1 MVKKTI
7 LLALLLCMAS
17 CFYARTDYGN
27 IRLKPYRFT
36 IRSNSNPDVYKIID
50 TTKLYELVDAI
61 NIKYNQRPNSLK
73 KEFLKF
79 YANGRVGE
87 FEVYYESDIKSLD
100 PKKAKMAYYNYDG
113 KNLVI
118 QIYFEHP
125 QGGGLIKKNFKE
137 IKRDTLELINDSYL
151 YQYKILDLPKDFLIY
166 KPDW

>member
-1 MVKKTI
+1 MVKKIITLGI
-7 LLALLLCMAS
+7 VLCLTS
-17 CFYARTDYGN
+17 CFYSRTVYGN
-27 IRLKPYRFT
+27 IRSKPSRFT
-36 IRSNSNPDVYKIID
+36 IKPNSNNEVYKIID
-50 TTKLYELVDAI
+50 TTKLYELVVAH
-61 NIKYNQRPNSLK
+61 NIIYNQSSISNVK
-73 KEFLKF
+73 QILKF

-87 FEVYYESDIKSLD
+87 FETYFDSDVKSLE

-137 IKRDTLELINDSYL
+137 IKRDTLELMNDDYSYK
-151 YQYKILDLPKDFLIY
+151 YKIIDLPKEFLIY

>member
-17 CFYARTDYGN
+17 CFYTRTDYGN
-27 IRLKPYRFT
+27 IRFKPYRFT
-36 IRSNSNPDVYKIID
+36 IKPNSNPEVYKIID

-61 NIKYNQRPNSLK
+61 DTIYNERPNSIK

-87 FEVYYESDIKSLD
+87 FDTYYESDIEFLD

-113 KNLVI
+113 KNLII

-125 QGGGLIKKNFKE
+125 QGGGLLKYKLYKVD
-137 IKRDTLELINDSYL
+137 KQQLILTGYNSL
-151 YQYKILDLPKDFLIY
+151 TTYKIIDLPKEFLIY

>member
-1 MVKKTI
+1 MVKKLI
-7 LLALLLCMAS
+7 LLALILCMVS
-17 CFYARTDYGN
+17 CFYTRTDYGN
-27 IRLKPYRFT
+27 IRFKPNRFT
-36 IRSNSNPDVYKIID
+36 IKPNSNPDVYKIID

-87 FEVYYESDIKSLD
+87 FETYFDSDVRTLD

-125 QGGGLIKKNFKE
+125 QGGGLITSRLHKIDNSF
-137 IKRDTLELINDSYL
+137 LELVSDEYIDK
-151 YQYKILDLPKDFLIY
+151 YKILDLPKEFLIY

>member
-1 MVKKTI
+1 MVRNVSLFLSLFCLT
-7 LLALLLCMAS
+7 S
-17 CFYARTDYGN
+17 CFYKRTSYGH
-27 IRLKPYRFT
+27 IRLNPLQFSIKP
-36 IRSNSNPDVYKIID
+36 NSNNYVYKVID
-50 TTKLYELVDAI
+50 TTKLYELVDAVS
-61 NIKYNQRPNSLK
+61 IKYNQRPSSLK

-125 QGGGLIKKNFKE
+125 QGGGLITNKLLKVDNNF
-137 IKRDTLELINDSYL
+137 LELISDEYIDK
-151 YQYKILDLPKDFLIY
+151 YKIIDLKKEFLIY

>member
-1 MVKKTI
+1 MVKKLI
-7 LLALLLCMAS
+7 LLALILCMVS
-17 CFYARTDYGN
+17 CFYTRTDYGN
-27 IRLKPYRFT
+27 IRFKPNRFT
-36 IRSNSNPDVYKIID
+36 IKPNSNPDVYKIID

-87 FEVYYESDIKSLD
+87 FETYFDSDVRTLD

-125 QGGGLIKKNFKE
+125 QGGGLITNKLHKIDNSY
-137 IKRDTLELINDSYL
+137 LELVSDEYIDK
-151 YQYKILDLPKDFLIY
+151 YKILDLPKEFLIY